1 MEGINIYSARTNP
14 GEEMQVSSGS
24 GRDRVLDY
32 YTDFRKELSALMSN
46 LMDDGQDLE
55 LGGRI
60 IPAEQKAGAA
70 GTYLINSWVSDQEFV
85 FSQLLESFKFEQS
98 LENKINNLSFT

>member
-1 MEGINIYSARTNP
+1 MEGINVFNVRTNP
-14 GEEMQVSSGS
+14 VEEMQISSGS

-32 YTDFRKELSALMSN
+32 YTDFRKELAN
-46 LMDDGQDLE
+46 LMTNMMDENEDLE